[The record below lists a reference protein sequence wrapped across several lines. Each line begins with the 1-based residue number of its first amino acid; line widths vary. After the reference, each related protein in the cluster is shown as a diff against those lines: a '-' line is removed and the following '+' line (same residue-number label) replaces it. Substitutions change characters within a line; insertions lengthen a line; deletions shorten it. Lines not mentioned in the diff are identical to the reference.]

1 MRAIAFPSLAA
12 LATLPVLVVAMPAPA
27 AAQTVLRLAETGTV
41 MAHPDELVASL
52 RVVAV
57 EPTAAA
63 AQAKVNAA
71 MEAALAKAKQVAG
84 VEHATGGYSVWREH
98 PPVKPGAAAP
108 PPVWQASQTL
118 DLRSHDGAALLGL
131 VGRLQESGLAAS
143 QLGWQLSPETEAKAR
158 EAALAKAI
166 HGLRARADA
175 AAALLGMRVD
185 AITEVRLDSQHP
197 QPMFRAMAAPVAAAA
212 APPPS
217 AEAADV
223 PVSASVE
230 AVMRLQPK

>member
-1 MRAIAFPSLAA
+1 MRAIPVVLAA
-12 LATLPVLVVAMPAPA
+12 LPALAVLAPLPA
-27 AAQTVLRLAETGTV
+27 AAQTVLRLTETGTV

-52 RVVAV
+52 RAVAV

-71 MEAALAKAKQVAG
+71 MEAALAQVRQVPG
-84 VEHATGGYSVWREH
+84 VTHATGSYSVWREH
-98 PPVKPGAAAP
+98 PPAKPGAPPP

-118 DLRSHDGAALLGL
+118 DLRSHDGAALLAL
-131 VGRLQESGLAAS
+131 VGRLQERGLATN
-143 QLGWQLSPETEAKAR
+143 QLGWQLSAEAEAKAR

-185 AITEVRLDSQHP
+185 AITEVRLDGPHP
-197 QPMFRAMAAPVAAAA
+197 QPMFRAMAAPVAASA

-217 AEAADV
+217 AEAADL
-223 PVSASVE
+223 PVTASVE
-230 AVMRLQPK
+230 AVMRLQAK